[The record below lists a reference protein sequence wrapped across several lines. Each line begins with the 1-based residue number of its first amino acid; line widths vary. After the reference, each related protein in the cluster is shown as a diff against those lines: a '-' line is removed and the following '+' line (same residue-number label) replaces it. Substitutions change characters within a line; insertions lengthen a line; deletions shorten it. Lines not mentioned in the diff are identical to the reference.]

1 MEIYHFIDGRC
12 GWVKELDASG
22 GLQNNRLSAK
32 SLEFKPMKNVG
43 GRERTTRAIFGT
55 AVVVF
60 DFFATV
66 QFEVVFLLVGLWGV
80 LTSAFGYCPFNG
92 LLNRNT
98 CVIDLQPSQS

>member
-1 MEIYHFIDGRC
+1 
-12 GWVKELDASG
+12 
-22 GLQNNRLSAK
+22 
-32 SLEFKPMKNVG
+32 MKNVG

-98 CVIDLQPSQS
+98 CVNDLQPAQS